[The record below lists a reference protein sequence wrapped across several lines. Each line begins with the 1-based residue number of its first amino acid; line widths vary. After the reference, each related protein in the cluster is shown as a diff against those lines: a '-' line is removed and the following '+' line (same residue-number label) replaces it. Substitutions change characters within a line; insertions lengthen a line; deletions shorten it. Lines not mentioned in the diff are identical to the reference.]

1 MNRTLHI
8 PPSLLSKLFAAAA
21 IAVLGQ
27 SALAFQ
33 PLITDDTGTQGTGGN
48 QLEAGL
54 NSDRET
60 LGGTLNSKTRT
71 VPLTYTRGITDTLD
85 LFVGMSSVRSTDTV
99 AAATFG
105 GSGNPTVGGKWR
117 FYENEEHKTS
127 LGFKQEIRLPVSA
140 TKETNGLGAGK
151 TSYASTLILTQEMP
165 FGAVHANLVNSR
177 DRYLDT
183 TAKPNATM
191 NRFSVAPVWDVTEQ
205 FKLALDLGTEKERSN
220 GTSTR
225 AQTVELGA
233 IYSPSKDLDFALG
246 VIRKADNQTPKTVTN
261 SITGGV
267 TWRFK

>member
-21 IAVLGQ
+21 IAGLSQ

-54 NSDRET
+54 NADRKT
-60 LGGTLNSKTRT
+60 SGGALSKTRT
-71 VPLTYTRGITDTLD
+71 IPLTYTRGITDTLD
-85 LFVGMSSVRSTDTV
+85 LFVGVSSVRTTDAV
-99 AAATFG
+99 AATFS

-127 LGFKQEIRLPVSA
+127 FGFKQEIRLPVSA
-140 TKETNGLGAGK
+140 AKETNGLGVGK

-177 DRYLDT
+177 DRF
-183 TAKPNATM
+183 ANPATSPASL

-205 FKLALDLGTEKERSN
+205 FKLALDLGTEKERAN

-225 AQTVELGA
+225 AQTVEFGA
-233 IYSPSKDLDFALG
+233 IYSPNKDLDFALG
-246 VIRKADNQTPKTVTN
+246 VIRKADNQNPKTVTN